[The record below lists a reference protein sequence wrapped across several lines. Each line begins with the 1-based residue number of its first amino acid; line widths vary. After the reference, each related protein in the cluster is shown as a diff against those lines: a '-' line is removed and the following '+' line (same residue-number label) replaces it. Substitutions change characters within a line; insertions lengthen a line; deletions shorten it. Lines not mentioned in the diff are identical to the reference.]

1 MRHLL
6 RPTLALIMM
15 AAIAVPAQAQ
25 STINRSSVKKSV
37 NVKRPGSQPSRTVQ
51 KAVGPKKSSPSRNAG
66 RPSTLNSRKSPVFT
80 KPSLPPQ
87 SKLTPSPKASGRI
100 NSLPKTNLT
109 RPKFGTSK
117 SPQLKPKVDLGKKL
131 PNRESTRP
139 LPGKL
144 PNGNGFK
151 PLPGKLP
158 NGNVIKPLPGKL
170 PNGNVIKPLPGKLPN
185 GNVIKPLPGKLPNGN
200 VIKPLPGKLPN
211 GNVIKPL
218 PGLKDVPN
226 VSKIKEFNEL
236 FKKVNKIDIPE
247 ISPEI
252 LKKDLK
258 LLGPGRLDIDVPVD
272 AMARANKAMACHF
285 GGHRHCDWWV
295 NIMCG
300 WYYRHYGCHWT
311 TICFT
316 PGYWDCWTP
325 CRYRIV
331 YCPPVRGQ
339 ARMAWYLGLECMLIP
354 DLHALGVQEVAAMS
368 PAHFAGLEPGDM
380 ILSVNGFGIDSENT
394 LSDVIRNSDGI
405 ITLEVFREGLDAPVA
420 IDIQLRRMMV
430 VRY

>member
-1 MRHLL
+1 MSFFWLPKGSSALQLLLGTGVSTPIYLLIHGSLIMRHLL

-66 RPSTLNSRKSPVFT
+66 RPSTVNSRKSPVFT
-80 KPSLPPQ
+80 KPALPPQ
-87 SKLTPSPKASGRI
+87 SKLTPKPKASGRI

-144 PNGNGFK
+144 PNGN
-151 PLPGKLP
+151 
-158 NGNVIKPLPGKL
+158 
-170 PNGNVIKPLPGKLPN
+170 
-185 GNVIKPLPGKLPNGN
+185 
-200 VIKPLPGKLPN
+200 
-211 GNVIKPL
+211 VIKPL

-226 VSKIKEFNEL
+226 VGKIKEFNEL

>member
-1 MRHLL
+1 MSFFWLPKGSSALQLLLGTGVSTPIYLLIHGSLIMRHLL

-66 RPSTLNSRKSPVFT
+66 RPSTVNSRKSPVFT
-80 KPSLPPQ
+80 KPALPPQ
-87 SKLTPSPKASGRI
+87 SKLTPKPKASGRI

-144 PNGNGFK
+144 PNGN
-151 PLPGKLP
+151 
-158 NGNVIKPLPGKL
+158 
-170 PNGNVIKPLPGKLPN
+170 
-185 GNVIKPLPGKLPNGN
+185 

-226 VSKIKEFNEL
+226 VGKIKEFNEL

>member
-1 MRHLL
+1 
-6 RPTLALIMM
+6 MM

-66 RPSTLNSRKSPVFT
+66 RPSTVNSRKSPVFT
-80 KPSLPPQ
+80 KPALPPQ
-87 SKLTPSPKASGRI
+87 SKLTPKPKASGRI

-144 PNGNGFK
+144 PNGN
-151 PLPGKLP
+151 
-158 NGNVIKPLPGKL
+158 
-170 PNGNVIKPLPGKLPN
+170 
-185 GNVIKPLPGKLPNGN
+185 
-200 VIKPLPGKLPN
+200 
-211 GNVIKPL
+211 VIKPL

-226 VSKIKEFNEL
+226 VGKIKEFNEL

>member
-1 MRHLL
+1 MSFFWLPKGSSALQLLLGTGVSTPIYLLIHGSLIMRHLL

-37 NVKRPGSQPSRTVQ
+37 NVKRPSSQPSRTVQ

-66 RPSTLNSRKSPVFT
+66 RPSTVNSRKSPVFT
-80 KPSLPPQ
+80 KPALPPQ
-87 SKLTPSPKASGRI
+87 SKLTPKPKASGRI

-144 PNGNGFK
+144 PNANGFMPLPGKLPNATGFK

-158 NGNVIKPLPGKL
+158 NA
-170 PNGNVIKPLPGKLPN
+170 NGF
-185 GNVIKPLPGKLPNGN
+185 
-200 VIKPLPGKLPN
+200 
-211 GNVIKPL
+211 KPL

-226 VSKIKEFNEL
+226 VGKIKEFNEL

>member
-1 MRHLL
+1 MFFFWLPKGSSALQLLLGTGVSTPIYLLIHGSLIMRHLL

-66 RPSTLNSRKSPVFT
+66 RPSTVNSRKSPVFT
-80 KPSLPPQ
+80 KPALPPQ
-87 SKLTPSPKASGRI
+87 SKLTPKPKASGRI

-158 NGNVIKPLPGKL
+158 NGNVIKPLPG
-170 PNGNVIKPLPGKLPN
+170 
-185 GNVIKPLPGKLPNGN
+185 
-200 VIKPLPGKLPN
+200 
-211 GNVIKPL
+211 
-218 PGLKDVPN
+218 LKDVPN
-226 VSKIKEFNEL
+226 VGKIKEFNEL